1 MRKEEARTSYV
12 ISLVDIILHSF
23 TCGSNEHFTVCV
35 QCLTDF
41 SNLDGLATGTSDS
54 DDGSDGQLAVSEKLV
69 LNTERKLHT

>member
-1 MRKEEARTSYV
+1 M
-12 ISLVDIILHSF
+12 SLVLSVSKYTLHVSR
-23 TCGSNEHFTVCV
+23 SNSPQFA